1 MNPANDRIVS
11 ALDEADN
18 IVNSAVKP
26 ERMHETL
33 IKTIYDPFTEGEAPV
48 VKIVDLKELDTEELE
63 EMADDLLEA
72 RLELIYRS
80 FQG

>member
-1 MNPANDRIVS
+1 MQ
-11 ALDEADN
+11 
-18 IVNSAVKP
+18 P
-26 ERMHETL
+26 ERTHETL
-33 IKTIYDPFTEGEAPV
+33 IKTIYDPYVEGESPV
-48 VKIVDLKELDTEELE
+48 VKIVDLKELDIPQLE